1 MRITNIEG
9 MYVFKADL
17 CIMKRFTVIRESF
30 SQITRKVFF
39 FFFLIQTIPFKD
51 AGCRRYFHSTL
62 ALSLL
67 C

>member
-1 MRITNIEG
+1 
-9 MYVFKADL
+9 
-17 CIMKRFTVIRESF
+17 MKCFTVIRESF
-30 SQITRKVFF
+30 SQITLNVFF
-39 FFFLIQTIPFKD
+39 FNTNDLSFKD